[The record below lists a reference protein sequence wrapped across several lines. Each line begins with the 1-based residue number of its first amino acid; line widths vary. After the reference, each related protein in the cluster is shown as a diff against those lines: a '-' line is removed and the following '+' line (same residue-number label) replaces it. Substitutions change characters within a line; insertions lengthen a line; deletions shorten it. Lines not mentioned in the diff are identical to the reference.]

1 MSKNEKKLSSKFC
14 KFDNMSTEDLK
25 EIIKLNMALA
35 DEEEDALEDTIYIT
49 EILLKREIMLD
60 IDVDSAWSTFKDKYC
75 LYKNYKPLWD
85 LNETENVNGNININI
100 NPNALIWR
108 RFASFAAVLLIF
120 LFAGSVTA
128 FAFGYNPL
136 GLLAKWTDDLFWF
149 ESEVLNNS
157 PTEELAETLQEQGFD
172 VDILPSWLPE
182 EYIFNKLEIFE
193 SETETKIFVS
203 YIKTTDNI
211 TELFFDIKCK
221 TFDNKPVYEKNA
233 GDILL
238 YEHNNVDYHII
249 GNMENL
255 CIVWRKDNYDCSIN
269 GKITIEEAKKIID
282 SIMGE

>member
-49 EILLKREIMLD
+49 EILLKREIMRD

-75 LYKNYKPLWD
+75 LYKDYKPLWD
-85 LNETENVNGNININI
+85 LNETENVNGNINI

-182 EYIFNKLEIFE
+182 EYIFTEIPAE
-193 SETETKIFVS
+193 
-203 YIKTTDNI
+203 
-211 TELFFDIKCK
+211 
-221 TFDNKPVYEKNA
+221 
-233 GDILL
+233 
-238 YEHNNVDYHII
+238 
-249 GNMENL
+249 
-255 CIVWRKDNYDCSIN
+255 
-269 GKITIEEAKKIID
+269 
-282 SIMGE
+282 